1 MTKTQNKTGLVLTQI
16 ATQHSIGFR
25 HFEVIAGLT
34 GPVAVLL
41 YPRTQNPFGPDSGI
55 VRY

>member
-1 MTKTQNKTGLVLTQI
+1 MNNQIGLVLTQI
-16 ATQHSIGFR
+16 VTQQQIGFR

-41 YPRTQNPFGPDSGI
+41 YPRTQAWGTWDARI
-55 VRY
+55 TRY